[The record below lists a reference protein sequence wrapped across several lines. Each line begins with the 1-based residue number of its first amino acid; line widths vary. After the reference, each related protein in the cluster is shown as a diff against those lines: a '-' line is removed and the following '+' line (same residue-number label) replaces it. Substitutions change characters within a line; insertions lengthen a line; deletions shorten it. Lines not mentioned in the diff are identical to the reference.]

1 MGMPDEQN
9 SDSHCM
15 TGKEGEEAAIGSVA
29 IVLATYNGSRF
40 IRQQIESIQAQS
52 YGLWSL
58 YIRDDGSRDDTVA
71 IVQEIA
77 AADHRIRLVQDSLG
91 NQGAIGNFAALME
104 FALEA
109 GADYVFFADQDDV
122 WLPEK
127 VALMLEDMRRLEVEA
142 GKEVPLLVHSDLSVV
157 DDGLVQR
164 AESFMRYSKLM
175 PVSEDLGVLLCQNR
189 VTGCAAVI
197 NRNLLELACPLPKEV
212 LMHDWWLAQLAAA
225 AGRIGFV
232 AAPLVKYRQHGGNV
246 LGAISLWSRVRRLL
260 TSRTEWQKFA
270 HVVRGSVHQAHMV
283 QARLSER
290 NCEVS
295 PVTSG
300 RLDAYAKLLSQ
311 SRLKRPFV
319 LRKWKIG
326 KPGLAKGWVFN
337 MVVVALKGGQ
347 DE

>member
-1 MGMPDEQN
+1 MSEAQN
-9 SDSHCM
+9 TDPHRM
-15 TGKEGEEAAIGSVA
+15 TEKEGEEAAIGSVA
-29 IVLATYNGSRF
+29 VVLATYNGSRF
-40 IRQQIESIQAQS
+40 IRQQVESIQRQS
-52 YGLWSL
+52 YGQWTL

-71 IVQEIA
+71 IEQEIA
-77 AADHRIRLVQDSLG
+77 AADHRIRLVQDTLG

-104 FALEA
+104 FSLEA

-127 VALMLEDMRRLEVEA
+127 VSLMLEAMRRLEVEV
-142 GKEVPLLVHSDLSVV
+142 GKEGPILVHSDLSVV
-157 DDGLVQR
+157 NDELEQR

-175 PVSEDLGVLLCQNR
+175 PVTDDLGVLLCQNR

-197 NRNLLELACPLPKEV
+197 NRNLLELASPLPKEV

-232 AAPLVKYRQHGGNV
+232 ADTLVKYRQHGGNV
-246 LGAISLWSRVRRLL
+246 LGAISLWSRVGRLL

-270 HVVRGSVHQAHMV
+270 RVVRGSVHQAHMV
-283 QARLSER
+283 RARLGER
-290 NCEVS
+290 NCEIS
-295 PVTSG
+295 PATSG

-311 SRLKRPFV
+311 PRLKRPFV
-319 LRKWKIG
+319 LRKWRIG

-337 MVVVALKGGQ
+337 MVVVALKGDQ
-347 DE
+347 HE